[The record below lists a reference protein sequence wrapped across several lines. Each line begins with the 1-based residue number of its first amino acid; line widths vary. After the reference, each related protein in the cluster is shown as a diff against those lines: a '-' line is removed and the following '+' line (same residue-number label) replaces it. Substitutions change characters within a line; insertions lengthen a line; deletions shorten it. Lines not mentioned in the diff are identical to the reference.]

1 MWNDLR
7 GQEESSDY
15 NFEPESSDVP
25 LEKPAPES
33 NDLFREPILGMT
45 APQRFVIALFLLVDV
60 CILGFLVLIVLDRI
74 HIG

>member
-15 NFEPESSDVP
+15 NFGSESDDIP
-25 LEKPAPES
+25 LEKPAPQS
-33 NDLFREPILGMT
+33 DGMFKEPILGMS
-45 APQRFVIALFLLVDV
+45 APQRLVVALFLLADV
-60 CILGFLVLIVLDRI
+60 CILGFLLLIVLDKI